1 MQRCRRRARELAR
14 RAGTSP
20 PAARRCLARLHGVVL

>member
-1 MQRCRRRARELAR
+1 MAR

>member
-1 MQRCRRRARELAR
+1 MVR
-14 RAGTSP
+14 RAGTPP